1 MVNWGFLSHSK
12 TYTNTASVQNP
23 FNLIAAPKPPTS
35 DRNFEVTI
43 GWLPKKFWQTW
54 TLLATQPCNLNPG
67 RWCYGNPDTHHWNAS
82 SSYCRVWLTRSLDQL
97 SYVPVAADP
106 RVPQVSSQ
114 DQQGLASQNLG
125 FCGIGRTVSC
135 DALSF
140 RNAPSPSAADQTE
153 VGGEFELPGVTI
165 LTYYLPFLWFIKKGT
180 FISILWSLGQHGGK
194 GRKICMEI
202 FLSLADLLRD

>member
-1 MVNWGFLSHSK
+1 M
-12 TYTNTASVQNP
+12 
-23 FNLIAAPKPPTS
+23 
-35 DRNFEVTI
+35 
-43 GWLPKKFWQTW
+43 
-54 TLLATQPCNLNPG
+54 
-67 RWCYGNPDTHHWNAS
+67 
-82 SSYCRVWLTRSLDQL
+82 
-97 SYVPVAADP
+97 AADP

-180 FISILWSLGQHGGK
+180 FISIL
-194 GRKICMEI
+194 
-202 FLSLADLLRD
+202 